1 VPVTKVAAAIWL
13 TSALV
18 VTSAAGVGFYQLAS
32 SPASSAPKSES
43 SSPTLGG
50 GNVTQGNGNG
60 NNGNA
65 AGGGSPGKAFTMTVQ
80 AVGTV
85 GPGQHQLL
93 NVEVGNPNNQ
103 NMLLTGASGVVT
115 GVSKAGCLAS
125 WFTVENWKPGATPT
139 LAPANGHVT
148 VQMRLTFADVNT
160 NQDLCKSTTASPVR
174 ISFTL
179 NATGQQ
185 A

>member
-1 VPVTKVAAAIWL
+1 VPVTKVAAATWL

-18 VTSAAGVGFYQLAS
+18 VTSAAGVGFFQLAS
-32 SPASSAPKSES
+32 SPDSSAPKSES

-60 NNGNA
+60 NGNA